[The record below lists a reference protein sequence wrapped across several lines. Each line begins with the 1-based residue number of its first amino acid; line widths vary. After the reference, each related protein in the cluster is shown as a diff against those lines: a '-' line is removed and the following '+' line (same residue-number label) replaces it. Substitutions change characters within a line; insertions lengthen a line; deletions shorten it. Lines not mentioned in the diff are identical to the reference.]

1 MARSRFMIMSCHS
14 LARSLARSPAA
25 RPRGSIWGQ
34 RSTCAHVAV
43 SSRLPA
49 ALHLGRVGV
58 RAVRPRP
65 RPSPHVCLC
74 LFYYDDGTESNKF
87 GYIAVVT
94 PLRRPTA
101 NCFTVP
107 ASHKY
112 FITVYPLPLPFPL
125 SPAGRSLPL
134 NQADSSFHTLPAR
147 AEKGGRERKVGW
159 LVGVPLFLRLAATPS
174 LPLSP

>member
-1 MARSRFMIMSCHS
+1 MLDSLSEWPVLCSLRRPPARSRFMIMS
-14 LARSLARSPAA
+14 LARS
-25 RPRGSIWGQ
+25 RGSIWGQ
-34 RSTCAHVAV
+34 HGTARARVPRL
-43 SSRLPA
+43 SSRV
-49 ALHLGRVGV
+49 LHFGPVGRHRG
-58 RAVRPRP
+58 
-65 RPSPHVCLC
+65 PSPHVCLC

-147 AEKGGRERKVGW
+147 AEKEGRERPHLDGEGKGPV
-159 LVGVPLFLRLAATPS
+159 
-174 LPLSP
+174 

>member
-1 MARSRFMIMSCHS
+1 MS

-58 RAVRPRP
+58 RAARP

-112 FITVYPLPLPFPL
+112 FITVYPLPSIP
-125 SPAGRSLPL
+125 GRSLPL

-147 AEKGGRERKVGW
+147 AEKEGRERKVGW

-174 LPLSP
+174 LPPLLSP

>member
-1 MARSRFMIMSCHS
+1 M
-14 LARSLARSPAA
+14 
-25 RPRGSIWGQ
+25 
-34 RSTCAHVAV
+34 
-43 SSRLPA
+43 
-49 ALHLGRVGV
+49 
-58 RAVRPRP
+58 
-65 RPSPHVCLC
+65 CLC

-147 AEKGGRERKVGW
+147 AEKEGRERKVGW

>member
-1 MARSRFMIMSCHS
+1 M
-14 LARSLARSPAA
+14 
-25 RPRGSIWGQ
+25 
-34 RSTCAHVAV
+34 
-43 SSRLPA
+43 
-49 ALHLGRVGV
+49 
-58 RAVRPRP
+58 
-65 RPSPHVCLC
+65 CLC

-147 AEKGGRERKVGW
+147 AEKEGRERKVGW
-159 LVGVPLFLRLAATPS
+159 LVGVPLFRRLAALPS
-174 LPLSP
+174 RSPYLKKILACPPSSLGSSSFSSSALAGHFYEAVSPWA